1 MQPTTAPN
9 NKPGTRLRRWARII
23 HRDLSYFFAGVVIIY
38 AVSGIVLNHKRDF
51 NSDYS
56 IRRSEVQLPGT
67 FPQSQEVDSQT
78 AREMLRTVDPDAR
91 YAKHYA
97 SGEDRIKIF
106 VAGGS
111 ILEVELQSGKAV
123 YEKLTRRPIISSM
136 NRLHYNPNRWWTRFS
151 DVFAISL
158 LLITLTGLVMVPG
171 RNGLKGR
178 GGIELAAGI
187 AIPILFLLLL

>member
-78 AREMLRTVDPDAR
+78 AREMLRAVDPDAR

-123 YEKLTRRPIISSM
+123 YEKLSRRPIISSM

-151 DVFAISL
+151 DVFAVSL

>member
-1 MQPTTAPN
+1 MQPTPTTN
-9 NKPGTRLRRWARII
+9 SKPAARMRRWARVI

-56 IRRSEVQLPGT
+56 IRRSELQLPGV
-67 FPQSQEVDSQT
+67 FPQQAPVDEQT
-78 AREMLRTVDPDAR
+78 AREMLRTVDPEAR
-91 YAKHYA
+91 YAKHYT
-97 SGEDRIKIF
+97 SGEERIKIF
-106 VAGGS
+106 VPGGS
-111 ILEVELQSGKAV
+111 ILEVDLRTGKAL
-123 YEKLTRRPIISSM
+123 YEKLTRRPVISSM
-136 NRLHYNPNRWWTRFS
+136 NRLHYNPNRWWTGFS
-151 DVFAISL
+151 DLFAVSL

>member
-23 HRDLSYFFAGVVIIY
+23 HRDLSYFVAGVVIIY

-78 AREMLRTVDPDAR
+78 AREMLRAVDPDAR

-123 YEKLTRRPIISSM
+123 YEKLSRRPIISSM

-151 DVFAISL
+151 DVFAVSL

>member
-1 MQPTTAPN
+1 MQQTTAPN

-67 FPQSQEVDSQT
+67 FPQLQEVDSQT
-78 AREMLRTVDPDAR
+78 AREMLRAVDPDAR

-151 DVFAISL
+151 DVFAVSL

>member
-78 AREMLRTVDPDAR
+78 AREMLRAVDPEAR

-123 YEKLTRRPIISSM
+123 YEKLSRRPIISSM

-151 DVFAISL
+151 DVFAVSL

>member
-67 FPQSQEVDSQT
+67 FPQPQEVDSQT
-78 AREMLRTVDPDAR
+78 AREMLRAVDPDAR

-106 VAGGS
+106 IAGGS

>member
-78 AREMLRTVDPDAR
+78 AREMLRAVDPDAR

-151 DVFAISL
+151 DLFAVSL

>member
-78 AREMLRTVDPDAR
+78 AREMLRAVDPDAR

-111 ILEVELQSGKAV
+111 ILEVELQTGKAV

-151 DVFAISL
+151 DVFAVSL

>member
-1 MQPTTAPN
+1 MQPTTTPN
-9 NKPGTRLRRWARII
+9 NKPGTRLRRWARVI

-78 AREMLRTVDPDAR
+78 AREMLRAVDPDAR

-111 ILEVELQSGKAV
+111 ILEVELQTGKAV

-151 DVFAISL
+151 DLFAVSL

>member
-78 AREMLRTVDPDAR
+78 AREMLRAVDPDAR

-151 DVFAISL
+151 DVFAVSL

-187 AIPILFLLLL
+187 TIPILFLLLL

>member
-78 AREMLRTVDPDAR
+78 AREMLRAVDPDAR

-158 LLITLTGLVMVPG
+158 LLITFTGLVMVPG

-178 GGIELAAGI
+178 GGIELAGGI
-187 AIPILFLLLL
+187 AIPSLFLLLL

>member
-67 FPQSQEVDSQT
+67 FPQPQEVDSQT
-78 AREMLRTVDPDAR
+78 AREMLRAVDPDAR

-106 VAGGS
+106 IAGGS

-158 LLITLTGLVMVPG
+158 LLITFTGLVMVPG

>member
-38 AVSGIVLNHKRDF
+38 AVAGIVLNHKRDF

-78 AREMLRTVDPDAR
+78 AREMLRAVDPDAR

-123 YEKLTRRPIISSM
+123 YEKLSRRPIISSM

-151 DVFAISL
+151 DVFAVSL

>member
-67 FPQSQEVDSQT
+67 FPQPQEVDSQT
-78 AREMLRTVDPDAR
+78 AREMLRAVDPEAR

-123 YEKLTRRPIISSM
+123 YEKLSRRPIISSM

-151 DVFAISL
+151 DVFAVSL

>member
-78 AREMLRTVDPDAR
+78 AREMLRAVDPDAR

-158 LLITLTGLVMVPG
+158 LLITFTGLVMVPG

>member
-67 FPQSQEVDSQT
+67 FPQPQEVDSQT
-78 AREMLRTVDPDAR
+78 AREMLRAVDPDAR

-106 VAGGS
+106 IAGGS

-151 DVFAISL
+151 DVFAVSL

>member
-9 NKPGTRLRRWARII
+9 NKPGTRLRRWARVI

-78 AREMLRTVDPDAR
+78 AREMLRAVDPDAR

-111 ILEVELQSGKAV
+111 ILEVELQTGKAV

-151 DVFAISL
+151 DVFAVSL

>member
-106 VAGGS
+106 IAGGS

>member
-78 AREMLRTVDPDAR
+78 AREMLRAVDPDAR

-111 ILEVELQSGKAV
+111 ILEVELQTGKAV
-123 YEKLTRRPIISSM
+123 YEKLSRRPIISSM

-151 DVFAISL
+151 DVFAVSL

>member
-78 AREMLRTVDPDAR
+78 AREMLRAVDPDAR

-151 DVFAISL
+151 DVFAVSL

>member
-1 MQPTTAPN
+1 MQPTTTPN
-9 NKPGTRLRRWARII
+9 NKPGTRLRRWARVI

-78 AREMLRTVDPDAR
+78 AREMLRAVDPDAR

-111 ILEVELQSGKAV
+111 ILEVELQTGKAV

-151 DVFAISL
+151 DVFAVSL

>member
-1 MQPTTAPN
+1 MQPTTTPN
-9 NKPGTRLRRWARII
+9 NKPGTRLRRWARVI

-111 ILEVELQSGKAV
+111 ILEVELQTGKAV

-151 DVFAISL
+151 DLFAVSL